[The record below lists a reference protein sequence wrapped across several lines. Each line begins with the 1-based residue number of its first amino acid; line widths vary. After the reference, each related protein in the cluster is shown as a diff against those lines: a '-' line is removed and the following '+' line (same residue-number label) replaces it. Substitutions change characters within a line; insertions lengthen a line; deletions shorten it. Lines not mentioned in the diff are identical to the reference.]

1 MNLNIRNEADRDTI
15 ETAGYTWVTVT
26 PRGDNKG
33 RVISRHRSN
42 AAAEKAAKGRDLAI
56 VCMDSAHYY

>member
-1 MNLNIRNEADRDTI
+1 MKLNIRNEADRNAI
-15 ETAGYTWVTVT
+15 EADGYTWVTVT

-33 RVISRHRSN
+33 RVNSRHRSN
-42 AAAEKAAKGRDLAI
+42 AAAEKAAKGLDLAI